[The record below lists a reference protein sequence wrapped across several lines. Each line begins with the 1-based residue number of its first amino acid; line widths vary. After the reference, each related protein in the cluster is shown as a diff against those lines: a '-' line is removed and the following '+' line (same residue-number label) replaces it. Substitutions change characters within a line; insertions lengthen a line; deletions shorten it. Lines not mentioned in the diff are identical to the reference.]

1 MWAIVQVEN
10 VSTCEVEEADRNDL
24 GVLLSSENDSEE
36 LSIIFIALTAH
47 CM

>member
-24 GVLLSSENDSEE
+24 GVLSSENDSEE